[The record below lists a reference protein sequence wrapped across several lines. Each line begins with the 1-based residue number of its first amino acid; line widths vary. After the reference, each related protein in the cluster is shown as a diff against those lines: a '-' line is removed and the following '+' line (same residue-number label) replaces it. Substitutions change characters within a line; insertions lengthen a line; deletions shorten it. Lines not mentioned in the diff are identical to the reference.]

1 MKKSLLI
8 ATAVL
13 ALVANT
19 AWAAPRT
26 IVLAVSQM
34 TCATCPITV
43 KKALRKV
50 DGVTKVD
57 VSFEKKQAVVTYDD
71 AKTNVERLIKAT
83 TDAGYPSTLV
93 K

>member
-1 MKKSLLI
+1 MKKSLL
-8 ATAVL
+8 TAAA
-13 ALVANT
+13 ALVVSAT
-19 AWAAPRT
+19 SAWAAPRT
-26 IVLAVSQM
+26 VVLAVSQM
-34 TCATCPITV
+34 TCSACPITV

-57 VSFEKKQAVVTYDD
+57 VSLEKQQAVVTYDD
-71 AKTNVERLIKAT
+71 TKTNVERLIKAT

>member
-26 IVLAVSQM
+26 IVLVVSRM

-83 TDAGYPSTLV
+83 TNAGYPSTLV

>member
-8 ATAVL
+8 VAAVL

-19 AWAAPRT
+19 AWATPRT
-26 IVLAVSQM
+26 IVLVVSRM

-83 TDAGYPSTLV
+83 TNAGYPSTLV